1 VDVRQLKH
9 LHAIISSGSFGRAA
23 KTLNISQP
31 ALTQSIANLEREL
44 GVSLLDR
51 SQAGA
56 KATAAGTLLHNRSEL
71 ILMEIERAT
80 LELKEVGGATPEI
93 RIGIDRNLSLDL
105 IANVLTTFMA
115 SRRHMILLV
124 RDQWNDELEHALGRG
139 ELDLIISS
147 LPGYVD
153 DYNIVTERLFDK
165 SIRAIARR
173 DHPIFGNGEP
183 TVADLSEALW
193 GLRPPGALDRRP
205 EIAAFAAAGITVPQR
220 IVYTDSI
227 ALMLSQVRRND
238 MIGFLSTDLVR
249 DEIASGA
256 FVILPNAGLY
266 LREPVYLAHHARS
279 KLKPSVVQLKLAIIK
294 AARKLAQ
301 GLP

>member
-1 VDVRQLKH
+1 MDVRQLKH

-23 KTLNISQP
+23 RALNISQS
-31 ALTQSIANLEREL
+31 ALTQSIANLEREF

-93 RIGIDRNLSLDL
+93 RIGIDRNLSVDL
-105 IANVLTTFMA
+105 IASVLKTFMA
-115 SRRHMILLV
+115 SRRHMILLI
-124 RDQWNDELEHALGRG
+124 REQWNEELEHALVRG

-147 LPGYVD
+147 LPGFVD
-153 DYNIVTERLFDK
+153 DYNITTERLFDK
-165 SIRAIARR
+165 SIRAIVRAN
-173 DHPIFGNGEP
+173 HPIFSKGEP
-183 TVADLSEALW
+183 TSADLSAALW
-193 GLRPPGALDRRP
+193 GVRARGPFDRQ
-205 EIAAFAAAGITVPQR
+205 ETAAFAVAGIAMPQR
-220 IVYTDSI
+220 IVYTDST
-227 ALMLSQVRRND
+227 ALILSQVRKND
-238 MIGFLSTDLVR
+238 MIGFLSADLVR

-256 FVILPNAGLY
+256 IVVLPNAGLY

-279 KLKPSVVQLKLAIIK
+279 KLKPSVAQLKLAITK
-294 AARKLAQ
+294 AAKKFAHDLT
-301 GLP
+301 